1 MWLFKTEPATY
12 SFADL
17 ERDEETMWDGVT
29 NALALKH
36 LRSVEEGDTVL
47 IYHTGDEK
55 QIMGVAEVTRTSYP
69 NPEEDDPKLIVCDV
83 SFVRYLEKP
92 ITLAQIKAIP
102 ELASWELV
110 RNSRLSIVPVSDEV
124 REKLKPWL
132 E

>member
-110 RNSRLSIVPVSDEV
+110 RNSRLSIVPVSEEV